1 MAEDAEV
8 ADVEVEVED
17 AVVSVAAVA
26 AAEA

>member
-17 AVVSVAAVA
+17 AVVSVAEAA